1 MPRGGGCR
9 ALGAPMPI
17 AGASL
22 PRGPARAQGPLQV
35 GTGIF
40 LESHTVES
48 TIPPHSPPFK
58 KAANRSGG
66 TARRALRG
74 RGQ

>member
-1 MPRGGGCR
+1 MPRVWGCR

-22 PRGPARAQGPLQV
+22 PRGPARARGPPQV

-40 LESHTVES
+40 LESHTAES
-48 TIPPHSPPFK
+48 TIPPHSMPFK
-58 KAANRSGG
+58 KAANRGG
-66 TARRALRG
+66 EVARRALRG